1 MIFSINTTRNILKLS
16 QISVAWRFVKLRL
29 TILKYH
35 SWYLC
40 QISLL
45 IMLLPILTSV
55 NLKKAD
61 MASRNIVMLGSGL
74 GLNNFV
80 KWKGTFPSD
89 LPKWPDRS
97 KWTTFKSGPEYSG
110 RTKPKWS
117 VPFDVP
123 TKISKIL
130 RGQAL
135 HLWESREVTRDKHAR
150 GDARVS
156 RLAIHWELGA
166 TQITSGCT
174 QEPGHVILTERTT
187 CISKEKFDYI
197 CQLLGS
203 DLTTQNPRFVPSV
216 VMQR

>member
-1 MIFSINTTRNILKLS
+1 MPNITTNHAITYTNICKPKKGWYG
-16 QISVAWRFVKLRL
+16 QP
-29 TILKYH
+29 KYC
-35 SWYLC
+35 Y
-40 QISLL
+40 
-45 IMLLPILTSV
+45 V
-55 NLKKAD
+55 
-61 MASRNIVMLGSGL
+61 RVRVRV
-74 GLNNFV
+74 NNFV

-123 TKISKIL
+123 TQIFKIL

-135 HLWESREVTRDKHAR
+135 HLWKSREVTREKHAR

-174 QEPGHVILTERTT
+174 QEAGHVILTERTT

-197 CQLLGS
+197 CRLLGS